1 MLILFVS
8 LLAIV
13 GAYCFNASLL
23 CFLLRNLWVFFF
35 SFRCRNCGSVE
46 HRHWEC
52 PEQKN
57 ITNNVLCTR
66 CGGAGHLAS
75 DCIQTEYVLILT

>member
-1 MLILFVS
+1 MGRLF
-8 LLAIV
+8 
-13 GAYCFNASLL
+13 F
-23 CFLLRNLWVFFF
+23 
-35 SFRCRNCGSVE
+35 FRCRNCGSVE

-75 DCIQTEYVLILT
+75 DCIQTEYVYIDVKCFSISLSRIIIEC